1 MFFSRIRKFLFI
13 SYLTDNLLKQI
24 VKAGENQTNN
34 SQTPTMD
41 KKDKRRIIKD
51 FDKLDESI
59 QEQIKLFYPEGFDQ
73 SLIHFTDKN
82 GNLVSALPFETD
94 DIYYL
99 VRMTVSEARAIIS
112 DDDDYDD
119 EGFLKEGSKLA
130 FEDKYGDLDSLDDD
144 LGEKGLID

>member
-1 MFFSRIRKFLFI
+1 
-13 SYLTDNLLKQI
+13 
-24 VKAGENQTNN
+24 
-34 SQTPTMD
+34 MD
-41 KKDKRRIIKD
+41 KKNKRRVIKD

-94 DIYYL
+94 EIYYL

-119 EGFLKEGSKLA
+119 EGFLKEDSKLS
-130 FEDKYGDLDSLDDD
+130 FEDKYNDLDSLADGLDDKD
-144 LGEKGLID
+144 IIDND